1 MAPAMLSSKY
11 GSVVSNRDVCKKASL
26 LNSATGIRTAAG
38 RSRKGVL
45 GFTLVEV
52 VIAVLISTIVFAT
65 VVYAYVGANDR
76 SEWSAYSFAAQS
88 LAHQAIEQARTAKWD
103 PQNFP
108 AYDDLGVTNY
118 TQVEIL
124 DVPLSGPPVLATNYV
139 SITTVTNSPEIRQ
152 LRADCVWVLVTRYH
166 GAAGPFTNTAVS
178 FRASDQ

>member
-1 MAPAMLSSKY
+1 MLKTNY
-11 GSVVSNRDVCKKASL
+11 GSDVSSRDVCELAIR
-26 LNSATGIRTAAG
+26 NSPTGLKT
-38 RSRKGVL
+38 RSGIHRRNVL

-52 VIAVLISTIVFAT
+52 VMAVLISTIVFAT
-65 VVYAYVGANDR
+65 VIYAYVGANDR

-88 LAHQAIEQARTAKWD
+88 LAHQAIEQARAAKWD
-103 PQNFP
+103 PQNWP

-118 TQVEIL
+118 TRVETL
-124 DVPLSGPPVLATNYV
+124 DVTLTGSPVLATNYV
-139 SITTVTNSPEIRQ
+139 NISTVTNSPEIRQ

>member
-1 MAPAMLSSKY
+1 
-11 GSVVSNRDVCKKASL
+11 VCKKFL
-26 LNSATGIRTAAG
+26 LKHSATGINTRSG
-38 RSRKGVL
+38 RRCGHVL
-45 GFTLVEV
+45 AFTLVEV
-52 VIAVLISTIVFAT
+52 VIAVLISTIVFAA

-103 PQNFP
+103 PENWP

-124 DVPLSGPPVLATNYV
+124 DVPLSGPPVFATNYV
-139 SITTVTNSPEIRQ
+139 SISTVTNSPDIRQ
-152 LRADCVWVLVTRYH
+152 LRADCVWVFVTRYH

>member
-1 MAPAMLSSKY
+1 MLNLQY

-26 LNSATGIRTAAG
+26 LKSATGITTPTG
-38 RSRKGVL
+38 RSRQGVL

-52 VIAVLISTIVFAT
+52 VIAVMISTIVFAT

-103 PQNFP
+103 PQNYP
-108 AYDDLGVTNY
+108 AYDDLGVTNF
-118 TQVEIL
+118 TRVEIL